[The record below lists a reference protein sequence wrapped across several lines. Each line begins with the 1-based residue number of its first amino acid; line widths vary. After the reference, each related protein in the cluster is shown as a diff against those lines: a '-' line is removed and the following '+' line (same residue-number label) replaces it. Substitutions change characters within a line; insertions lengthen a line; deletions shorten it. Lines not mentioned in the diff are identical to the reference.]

1 MFGVAH
7 GMYAAGFLGAITRGA
22 AKYGLQF
29 SNSFEPVNEGAFNV
43 FAHNITVT
51 PVGQVRQLR
60 HRFRTLFS
68 RAFAR
73 FFALFRGFA
82 PHGANALPG
91 AHAERVLIAAWHPM
105 LWPIWG
111 FR

>member
-29 SNSFEPVNEGAFNV
+29 SNYFEPVNEGAFNV

-60 HRFRTLFS
+60 HRFRSLFLALLP
-68 RAFAR
+68 AFAR
-73 FFALFRGFA
+73 FFAA
-82 PHGANALPG
+82 SPPTAL
-91 AHAERVLIAAWHPM
+91 RSTWCSC
-105 LWPIWG
+105 
-111 FR
+111 